1 MSKNKFLID
10 KYDKLMVDIK
20 MYMCEIS
27 KFKISDLKPQ
37 KMTTLWTL
45 KHVSAI
51 SKHPVYAI
59 YPDLISIKE
68 PRRFQKP
75 SSLLWKSYLRRLSRK
90 IRCLEALEQKIKLR
104 SSDRKRKLNKIFLM
118 FSLPNILANLLTVDR
133 NIMIKP
139 ANMGMLQPILK

>member
-37 KMTTLWTL
+37 KMTILWTL

-51 SKHPVYAI
+51 SKHPVNSKKRY
-59 YPDLISIKE
+59 
-68 PRRFQKP
+68 FW
-75 SSLLWKSYLRRLSRK
+75 SL
-90 IRCLEALEQKIKLR
+90 
-104 SSDRKRKLNKIFLM
+104 
-118 FSLPNILANLLTVDR
+118 NIL
-133 NIMIKP
+133 IKFEFTD
-139 ANMGMLQPILK
+139 

>member
-37 KMTTLWTL
+37 KMTILWTL

-51 SKHPVYAI
+51 SKHPV
-59 YPDLISIKE
+59 
-68 PRRFQKP
+68 
-75 SSLLWKSYLRRLSRK
+75 
-90 IRCLEALEQKIKLR
+90 
-104 SSDRKRKLNKIFLM
+104 
-118 FSLPNILANLLTVDR
+118 
-133 NIMIKP
+133 
-139 ANMGMLQPILK
+139 

>member
-37 KMTTLWTL
+37 KMTILWTL

-51 SKHPVYAI
+51 SKHPV
-59 YPDLISIKE
+59 LW
-68 PRRFQKP
+68 FV
-75 SSLLWKSYLRRLSRK
+75 LLK
-90 IRCLEALEQKIKLR
+90 IIL
-104 SSDRKRKLNKIFLM
+104 KRK
-118 FSLPNILANLLTVDR
+118 
-133 NIMIKP
+133 
-139 ANMGMLQPILK
+139 

>member
-37 KMTTLWTL
+37 KMTILWTL

-51 SKHPVYAI
+51 SKHPVLEKF
-59 YPDLISIKE
+59 LILIML
-68 PRRFQKP
+68 FV
-75 SSLLWKSYLRRLSRK
+75 SLTL
-90 IRCLEALEQKIKLR
+90 
-104 SSDRKRKLNKIFLM
+104 
-118 FSLPNILANLLTVDR
+118 LANKLW
-133 NIMIKP
+133 P
-139 ANMGMLQPILK
+139 S